1 MLAIIKTGGK
11 QYKVSEGVE
20 IRVEKLDQQAGE
32 EVVFTDV
39 LMASDGEKMVSG
51 TDVKATVTGKVI
63 IQKKAKK
70 VLVFKQRRRKRY
82 RRTSGHRQPYTAVEI
97 TGISIN

>member
-39 LMASDGEKMVSG
+39 LMASDGDKIVTGS
-51 TDVKATVTGKVI
+51 DIKVTVTGKVI
-63 IQKKAKK
+63 IQKRAKK
-70 VLVFKQRRRKRY
+70 ILVFKQRRRKRY
-82 RRTSGHRQPYTAVEI
+82 RRVKGHRQ
-97 TGISIN
+97 S

>member
-39 LMASDGEKMVSG
+39 LMASDGDKIVTGS
-51 TDVKATVTGKVI
+51 DIKVTVTGKVI
-63 IQKKAKK
+63 IQKRAKK
-70 VLVFKQRRRKRY
+70 ILVFKQRRRKRY
-82 RRTSGHRQPYTAVEI
+82 RRVKGHRQSYTAVEI

>member
-11 QYKVSEGVE
+11 QYKVSKGIE
-20 IRVEKLDQQAGE
+20 IRIEKLDQQAGE

-51 TDVKATVTGKVI
+51 SEVNATVTGKVI
-63 IQKKAKK
+63 IQNKSKKI
-70 VLVFKQRRRKRY
+70 LVFKQRRRKRY
-82 RRTSGHRQPYTAVEI
+82 RRTTGHRQCYTAVEI
-97 TGISIN
+97 TGITIN